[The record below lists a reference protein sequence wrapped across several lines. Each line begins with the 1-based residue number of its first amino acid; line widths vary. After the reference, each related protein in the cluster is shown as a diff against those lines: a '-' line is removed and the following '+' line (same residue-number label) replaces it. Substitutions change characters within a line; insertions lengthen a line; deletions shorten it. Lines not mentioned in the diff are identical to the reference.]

1 MTRPHHILKLI
12 PMCSTFVLKNVIGNP
27 LILLLRA
34 LPVTSVI
41 CGITMAVLKLRGMNL
56 SYLKKIQDGSVRIVN
71 LQLKV
76 KARARARNNCHNN
89 TYSIWGGVT

>member
-89 TYSIWGGVT
+89 TYSIWGGE